1 MREAPGTGAARA
13 GTQRTGVPASNAMDR
28 RAALGRLGTL
38 ALVTGAAV
46 ACGGVVR
53 DDLPGLPSPTGSDPT
68 TADDP
73 IRRVLGYAALASSAH
88 NSQPWRV
95 RREGADRLVLLGDP
109 ARRLPAVDPTDRE
122 FTLSLGAF
130 LENLA
135 QAGEALG
142 LDATITP
149 VADGEAVA
157 TVQLTPRAPRS
168 DGPAVLEAIRR
179 RRTVRSG
186 HRDTP
191 LSATDARALVA
202 TAGRAEWFARDTA
215 GATHLRDG
223 TIEANR
229 LQTARDDAQRE
240 LAEWIR
246 FKDADAR
253 AKRDGLTPAS
263 MEITGVAGWWV
274 RTRYTAATVMT
285 PSFRERGVDTATAQA
300 RAGGGWLVLTSVD
313 GSREALLDAGRRY
326 QRLLLTL
333 RALGLAA
340 HPMTQMLEEPETRA
354 GLEGTL
360 GVDGTLQ
367 FLLRVGYVER
377 YPEPVSLRRPV
388 EWFLV

>member
-1 MREAPGTGAARA
+1 MTG
-13 GTQRTGVPASNAMDR
+13 AMDR
-28 RAALGRLGTL
+28 RAAIGRFGAL
-38 ALVTGAAV
+38 ALVTGAPA
-46 ACGGVVR
+46 ACGGVRR
-53 DDLPGLPSPTGSDPT
+53 DDLPGLLVATAGEPAA
-68 TADDP
+68 ADDP
-73 IRRVLGYAALASSAH
+73 VVRALGYAALASSAH

-142 LDATITP
+142 FDAAVTP
-149 VADGEAVA
+149 IAAGDAVA
-157 TVQLTPRAPRS
+157 TVQLTPRAPRA
-168 DGPAVLEAIRR
+168 DAPAVLEAIQR

-186 HRDTP
+186 HAETP
-191 LSATDARALVA
+191 LSATDARTLVA
-202 TAGRAEWFARDTA
+202 MAGCAEWFGRGTA
-215 GATHLRDG
+215 AATRLRDG

-229 LQTARDDAQRE
+229 LQAARDDAQRE

-246 FKDADAR
+246 FKDTDAR

-263 MEITGVAGWWV
+263 MEINGVAGWWV
-274 RTRYTAATVMT
+274 RSRYTAATVMT
-285 PSFRERGVDTATAQA
+285 PGFRQRGVEMATTQA
-300 RAGGGWLVLTSVD
+300 GAGGGWLVLTSAD

-333 RALGLAA
+333 RALGIAA

-354 GLEGTL
+354 GLEGVL

-367 FLLRVGYVER
+367 FLLRVGYVNR

-388 EWFLV
+388 EWFLA